1 MAISVADLVQ
11 LIAHEREGRD
21 RGWWDQMASCYHR
34 DSRVRSM
41 WFTGTGHEFATA
53 SRGMATRGD
62 HARHRLSVPSVNL
75 RGERAVVSVPMAIE
89 LRIELHGVEA
99 DLISYARAIYRLER
113 RDGQHGIC
121 DLSTIYERD
130 TLTPVVPGDEIPIDR
145 QRLATL
151 PASYRMLAYYFAIR
165 GYDVNPDLPGDDRPA
180 SAEAVV
186 TEAFTWLKS

>member
-165 GYDVNPDLPGDDRPA
+165 GYDVNPDLPGDDRPE